1 MQDGHVNINWLSITA
16 LKAGLTLADI
26 LQYSEVFVN
35 IRLGLSYLKRQIP
48 DCLNGYFLRQQTSAV
63 KQGLG
68 RIQTQTSAIR
78 QEPGLILSKLL

>member
-48 DCLNGYFLRQQTSAV
+48 DCLNGYFCGN
-63 KQGLG
+63 KQ
-68 RIQTQTSAIR
+68 A
-78 QEPGLILSKLL
+78 P